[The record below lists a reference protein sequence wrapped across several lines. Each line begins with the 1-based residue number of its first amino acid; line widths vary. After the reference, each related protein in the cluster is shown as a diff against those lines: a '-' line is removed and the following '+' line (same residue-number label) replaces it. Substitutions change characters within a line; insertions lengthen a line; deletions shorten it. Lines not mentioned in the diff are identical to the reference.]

1 GTVTPLLLTS
11 AGAGTL
17 TGVTSID
24 PSRDFPRTNLSRQ
37 VVAVVAAPKG
47 KGRAVVVGSTD
58 FATDRF
64 VRNAPENLELALNAI
79 DWLAQDEE
87 LIAVRSKDRRPVPLV
102 FKTAFEREGAKYA
115 NLIGLPVLV
124 ALAGL
129 VHLVRRRR
137 RTREQYRPLV
147 PAGETV

>member
-1 GTVTPLLLTS
+1 VITWASTIDTTKAAKGTVTPLLLTS

-24 PSRDFPRTNLSRQ
+24 PSRDFPHTNLGRQ
-37 VVAVVAAPKG
+37 VGAAVAAPKG
-47 KGRAVVVGSTD
+47 RRRAVGGGSAEL
-58 FATDRF
+58 ATDRF
-64 VRNAPENLELALNAI
+64 VQNAPENLALALNSI

-87 LIAVRSKDRRPVPLV
+87 LIAIRSKDRRPVPLV

-115 NLIGLPVLV
+115 NLVGLPVLV

-129 VHLVRRRR
+129 VHLARRR
-137 RTREQYRPLV
+137 
-147 PAGETV
+147 